1 MAGKKQ
7 QRRNPK
13 KKQQRRAAPV
23 SPPTPVEPQQAT
35 GASGAGTREPGTPPH
50 SQPAPPPG
58 GRRPPQLYQ
67 GGKTGIDRLELGK
80 LALVVLVI
88 AGLVFFGWRPIAAEL
103 EKHLG
108 LDLQGG
114 VSVVYQ
120 AVSTPEAPV
129 NPDSLKSLR
138 DNMEKRVNALGV
150 AEPLIQIAS
159 GNRVIVE
166 LAGIND
172 PEQAVDEIGR
182 TAHMEFKTEDDKVV
196 LTGKDLQ
203 DARAQLG
210 PNNEPQVVLKFNAEG
225 AKTFA
230 QVTAANVGKTI
241 AIYLDDELLTDPR
254 VNEAIPSGDAVI
266 SGGYETLQEAQSDAL
281 LLKAG
286 ALPVQVQLIEKRT
299 VGPVLGQDSL
309 DRSLMAGAIG
319 LAVVFLFMVLY
330 YRVPGLVA
338 DLSLVVYCLIV
349 VGVYLLVNATLTLP
363 GIAAFII
370 SVGMAV
376 DANILIYERLKEEL
390 KSGKTLRSAFDA
402 GFGHAFRTILDCNV
416 TTLIGAAVLYY
427 FGTGPI
433 KGFAVTLGI
442 GVVISLFTAVTF
454 TRFIM
459 HLLVTSRLVL
469 NPWAYGVPKPRAAA
483 APQTA
488 EV

>member
-1 MAGKKQ
+1 
-7 QRRNPK
+7 
-13 KKQQRRAAPV
+13 
-23 SPPTPVEPQQAT
+23 
-35 GASGAGTREPGTPPH
+35 
-50 SQPAPPPG
+50 
-58 GRRPPQLYQ
+58 LYQ
-67 GGKTGIDRLELGK
+67 GGKTGIDRVELAK
-80 LALVVLVI
+80 LAVVVLAI
-88 AGLVFFGWRPIAAEL
+88 AGLVFLGWTPLATEM

-120 AVSTPEAPV
+120 AVPTPEAPV
-129 NPDSLKSLR
+129 TPDSMKSLR

-150 AEPLIQIAS
+150 TEPLIQLGS
-159 GNRVIVE
+159 GNRIIVE
-166 LAGIND
+166 LAGITD
-172 PEQAVDEIGR
+172 PEQAVEEIGR
-182 TAHMEFKTEDDKVV
+182 TAHMEFKTEDGKVV

-210 PNNEPQVVLKFNAEG
+210 PGNEPEVTLKFNDEG
-225 AKTFA
+225 AKVFA
-230 QVTAANVGKTI
+230 EVTAANVGKTI
-241 AIYLDDELLTDPR
+241 AIYLDDQLLTNPQ
-254 VNEAIPSGDAVI
+254 VKQAIPSGDAVI
-266 SGGYETLQEAQSDAL
+266 SGGYRTLQEAQDDAL

-299 VGPVLGQDSL
+299 VGPTLGQESL

-319 LAVVFLFMVLY
+319 LAVVFLFMALY

-349 VGVYLLVNATLTLP
+349 AGVYLLVNATLTLP

-390 KSGKTLRSAFDA
+390 RAGKTLRSAFDA
-402 GFGHAFRTILDCNV
+402 GFRHALRTILDCNV

-469 NPWAYGVPKPRAAA
+469 NPWAYGLSKPKAAA